1 MRALAWNFNDGQLY
15 GLTCAI
21 LSHSTRAYFYEINP
35 ETGAETMHR
44 DFRTETTSLVLPQK
58 RPLGA
63 AGPAPQIR
71 SAAFRSLPR
80 P

>member
-1 MRALAWNFNDGQLY
+1 MRALAWNFNNGQLY

-44 DFRTETTSLVLPQK
+44 DFRTETTSLVLPPKASGGQLVQ
-58 RPLGA
+58 P
-63 AGPAPQIR
+63 PQIR